1 MTESWDIRILTA
13 SYRRDGP
20 QEEPVIEI
28 FGRTR
33 EGRSIAVE
41 YWGFKPYFYAVRPSQ
56 VLLNYLQR
64 DSEVLKVETV
74 ELEVQGRKAPCAK
87 ITLQHPWKTP
97 EYRERARKHG
107 SEVMAADIPFAH
119 RFIYDHDIPAC
130 VRIHGTPSTGRYT
143 TELVVR
149 AERFEPCE
157 PFNPR
162 LKVVSFDIENTIT
175 DPTILCLGLAWRED
189 GAIKTDILYGDEKTI
204 IKRFIDF
211 VSKADPDVITGYN
224 IDGYDLP
231 ILEERARAHGIMSL
245 PLSRDGQGISNI
257 GERFWRA
264 HGRIIADA
272 WWAVKLELHP
282 KQETLDA
289 VARWLLGEGKHDV
302 DRVHMEDEWARNR
315 EKVLEYCKK
324 DAELALRVLE
334 KVARLDKAMDLGI
347 VSKLPVD
354 DTFNSRTST
363 MIDSILIR
371 AADREGVAVPMTR
384 TGSGGKSIEG
394 GYVHSLEP
402 GLYEWV
408 IALDFSSMYPSIIIE
423 KNICFTTLSDAG
435 TVESPIGVRFLNAQQ
450 RPGLLPRILGDLM
463 RQRREVKAKMKAE
476 ADPEKQAYYRRL
488 QDAVKVLMNAFYGV
502 LASSFYRF
510 TNPQIGASITAFARE
525 NIKSVISQL
534 EADGV
539 RVIYSDTDSI
549 FLESPFKDR
558 EKSLEFGRK
567 VAERFSTANV
577 NMELERIFRTFFSHG
592 KKKRYAAKTAWPVED
607 ELIVRGYE
615 LRRTD
620 AFNLQSEAQKRVFD
634 RVLENDIEG
643 AVRLAKELV
652 AEIKLGRIPQD
663 MLPED
668 GEPLEPL
675 VISRT
680 VAEDSRYVN
689 PDSMSNV
696 LAARKMKELG
706 YEVVPG
712 MKVSWVVVDAKKA
725 PMHVEPWVS
734 GRPFEFKPDWEY
746 YARRVAQTLSYVTE
760 IYGWDE
766 RALLMGTVQA
776 DLFHE
781 GFEPEEKPK
790 KVEVQKTKKELTL
803 EDFF

>member
-1 MTESWDIRILTA
+1 MTS
-13 SYRRDGP
+13 SYRREGP
-20 QEEPVIEI
+20 QEEPVIQL

-33 EGRSIAVE
+33 DGKSIVAE

-56 VLLNYLQR
+56 VLLNYLNR
-64 DSEVLKVETV
+64 DSEVLKIESV
-74 ELEVQGRKAPCAK
+74 ELDVKGQRTPCAK
-87 ITLQHPWKTP
+87 VTLQHPWKTP

-107 SEVMAADIPFAH
+107 SDILAADIPFGH
-119 RFIYDHDIPAC
+119 RFIFDMDLAAC
-130 VRIHGTPSTGRYT
+130 VRIFGTPAAGSYT
-143 TELVVR
+143 TEVVVK
-149 AERFEPCE
+149 AERFEPTD
-157 PFNPR
+157 PFNPP
-162 LKVVSFDIENTIT
+162 LKIVSFDIENGIT

-189 GAIKTDILYGDEKTI
+189 GAIKRDILTGNEKDI
-204 IKRFIDF
+204 IRGFLDFIR
-211 VSKADPDVITGYN
+211 AMDPDVITGYN

-231 ILEERARAHGIMSL
+231 ILEARAKLHGIFSL
-245 PLSRDGQGISNI
+245 PLSRDGLGITNI
-257 GERFWRA
+257 GERFWRT

-282 KQETLDA
+282 KQETLDS
-289 VARWLLGEGKHDV
+289 VARWLLGEGKEDV
-302 DRVHMEDEWARNR
+302 DRVHMEEEWRNRR
-315 EKVLEYCKK
+315 EKVLEYCMK

-334 KVARLDKAMDLGI
+334 KVTRLDKSMDLAV

-363 MIDSILIR
+363 LIDSLLIR
-371 AADREGVAVPMTR
+371 AADRENVGVPMTR
-384 TGSGGKSIEG
+384 TGAGGKSIEG
-394 GYVHSLEP
+394 GYVHTLEP

-435 TVESPIGVRFLNAQQ
+435 TIESPIGVRFLSAEQ
-450 RPGLLPRILGDLM
+450 RRGLLPRILADLM
-463 RQRREVKAKMKAE
+463 RQRREIKAKMKSEPAMK
-476 ADPEKQAYYRRL
+476 DYYDRL
-488 QDAVKVLMNAFYGV
+488 QFAVKILMNAFYGV

-510 TNPQIGASITAFARE
+510 TDPKIGASITAFARE
-525 NIKSVISQL
+525 NVKSVISQL

-549 FLESPFKDR
+549 FLESPHKNRDT
-558 EKSLEFGRK
+558 SIEFGRK
-567 VAERFSTANV
+567 VAERFSTGNV
-577 NMELERIFRTFFSHG
+577 NMELERVFRTFFSHG

-615 LRRTD
+615 IRRTD
-620 AFNLQSEAQKRVFD
+620 AFNLQSEGQRRVFD

-652 AEIKLGRIPQD
+652 NEIKAGHIPQD
-663 MLPED
+663 IVPEEGD
-668 GEPLEPL
+668 PLEPL

-680 VAEDSRYVN
+680 VAEDRRYVN
-689 PDSMSNV
+689 PDSMANV

-712 MKVSWVVVDAKKA
+712 MKVSWIVVDAKKS
-725 PMHVEPWVS
+725 PMHVEPYVS

-746 YARRVAQTLSYVTE
+746 YARRVAQTLAYVTE
-760 IYGWDE
+760 VYGWDE
-766 RALLMGTVQA
+766 RSLLMGTVQA

-781 GFEPEEKPK
+781 NFEGEKPK
-790 KVEVQKTKKELTL
+790 KVDIRKTEKKLTL
-803 EDFF
+803 EDFL

>member
-1 MTESWDIRILTA
+1 MTGSWDIRILTA
-13 SYRRDGP
+13 SYRREGP
-20 QEEPVIEI
+20 QEEPVIEL

-33 EGRSIAVE
+33 EGESIVAE
-41 YWGFKPYFYAVRPSQ
+41 YRGFKPYFYAVRPSQ

-74 ELEVQGRKAPCAK
+74 ELEVQGRKTPCAK
-87 ITLQHPWKTP
+87 VTLQHPWKTP

-119 RFIYDHDIPAC
+119 RFMYDFDLAAC
-130 VRIHGTPSTGRYT
+130 VRVHGAPSTGKYT
-143 TELVVR
+143 TELVVK

-157 PFNPR
+157 PFNPPLR
-162 LKVVSFDIENTIT
+162 VVSFDIENTIT
-175 DPTILCLGLAWRED
+175 DPTILCLGLAWRER
-189 GAIKTDILYGDEKTI
+189 GELKTDILTGSEKEI
-204 IKRFIDF
+204 IRGFIEF
-211 VSKADPDVITGYN
+211 ISKSDPDVITGYN

-231 ILEERARAHGIMSL
+231 ILEQRAKAHGIMSL
-245 PLSRDGQGISNI
+245 ALSRDGQGISNI

-289 VARWLLGEGKHDV
+289 VGKWLLGEGKQDV
-302 DRVHMEDEWARNR
+302 DRVHMDDEWARNR

-324 DAELALRVLE
+324 DAELALRILE
-334 KVARLDKAMDLGI
+334 KVARLDKAMDLAI

-371 AADREGVAVPMTR
+371 AADRERVAVPMTR
-384 TGSGGKSIEG
+384 SGSGGKSIEG
-394 GYVHSLEP
+394 GYVHTLDP

-423 KNICFTTLSDAG
+423 KNICFTTLSESG
-435 TVESPIGVRFLNAQQ
+435 TIESPIGVRFLNAQQ
-450 RPGLLPRILGDLM
+450 RVGLLPRILGDLM
-463 RQRREVKAKMKAE
+463 VQRREVKTRMKAE
-476 ADPEKQAYYRRL
+476 ADPEKREYYRRL
-488 QDAVKVLMNAFYGV
+488 QDAVKILMNAFYGV

-549 FLESPFKDR
+549 FLESPRKDK
-558 EKSLEFGRK
+558 EGSVDFGRK
-567 VAERFSTANV
+567 VAERFTTTNV
-577 NMELERIFRTFFSHG
+577 NMELERVFRTFFSHG
-592 KKKRYAAKTAWPVED
+592 KKKRYAAKTAWPVDD

-615 LRRTD
+615 IRRTD
-620 AFNLQSEAQKRVFD
+620 AFDLQSESQKRVFD

-643 AVRLAKELV
+643 AVRLAKEIV
-652 AEIKLGRIPQD
+652 NEIKAGHLPPD
-663 MLPED
+663 MVPED
-668 GEPLEPL
+668 GDPLEPL

-680 VAEDSRYVN
+680 VAQDSKYVN

-696 LAARKMKELG
+696 LAARKLKELG

-712 MKVSWVVVDAKKA
+712 MKVSWIVVDARKS
-725 PMHVEPWVS
+725 PMHVEPWMS
-734 GRPFEFKPDWEY
+734 GRLFEFKADWEY
-746 YARRVAQTLSYVTE
+746 YARRVAQTLAYVTE
-760 IYGWDE
+760 VYGWDE

-781 GFEPEEKPK
+781 GFEAEDKPK
-790 KVEVQKTKKELTL
+790 KIELQKTKKELTL
-803 EDFF
+803 EDFL